1 MNYYLTLDYFRYR
14 YDKMKSYWNKTFNML
29 KTDTGTGTGTDA
41 ECTLI
46 NINKTTYD
54 LEQKYVSYD
63 ELWELRLEN
72 TLYLNL

>member
-1 MNYYLTLDYFRYR
+1 MNYYLTLDYFRYT

-29 KTDTGTGTGTDA
+29 KTGTDTDA

>member
-1 MNYYLTLDYFRYR
+1 MNYYLTLDYFRYT

-29 KTDTGTGTGTDA
+29 KTGTDT

-46 NINKTTYD
+46 NINKTT
-54 LEQKYVSYD
+54 YVSYD

>member
-1 MNYYLTLDYFRYR
+1 MNYYLTLDYFRYT
-14 YDKMKSYWNKTFNML
+14 YDKMKYYWNKTFNML
-29 KTDTGTGTGTDA
+29 KTGTDTDA